1 MPFASIC
8 SWSCRHHFSWAGWLR
23 ISRSLCTP
31 LHLADATFI
40 QKHAGQSTAS
50 RSEGSRA
57 ATAGNGARLAVSY
70 IKTCLQRF
78 GPVKSSYGRYGGHGC
93 CAQWVLIG
101 WWLGSITWPVCLVDA
116 KGLKGS
122 PWVTF
127 APCQKQAL
135 TFARQNIRRTWLLFI
150 RSSIQ
155 EEPAAQV
162 KRHHDVLLYHYDPFL
177 DFQTPP
183 QWIIWTQLLAPN
195 GKPPRHHGTR
205 RVVGH
210 RWSSKI
216 VFKGFWTQQRGAV
229 NGVIPWSAPHFHMF
243 WLMT

>member
-8 SWSCRHHFSWAGWLR
+8 RWSYRHHFSWAGWLR

-40 QKHAGQSTAS
+40 QKHAGQSTS

-93 CAQWVLIG
+93 CAQWVQIG

-135 TFARQNIRRTWLLFI
+135 TFCTAEHSSHVIVVHPFIHSRRASCTG
-150 RSSIQ
+150 Q
-155 EEPAAQV
+155 ETSRCIIISLWSFSGLPNATSMDYLNAALGS
-162 KRHHDVLLYHYDPFL
+162 KR
-177 DFQTPP
+177 
-183 QWIIWTQLLAPN
+183 
-195 GKPPRHHGTR
+195 
-205 RVVGH
+205 
-210 RWSSKI
+210 
-216 VFKGFWTQQRGAV
+216 
-229 NGVIPWSAPHFHMF
+229 
-243 WLMT
+243 